1 MDVVKDET
9 GLLGPV
15 TRTFSNRFWPGG
27 VGRTCPTGARELV
40 VKSQRDDNSML
51 ACEALAVISR
61 LAMLW
66 VDTCFPDA

>member
-1 MDVVKDET
+1 MPD
-9 GLLGPV
+9 
-15 TRTFSNRFWPGG
+15 
-27 VGRTCPTGARELV
+27 ARELV
-40 VKSQRDDNSML
+40 VKPQRDNRSMM